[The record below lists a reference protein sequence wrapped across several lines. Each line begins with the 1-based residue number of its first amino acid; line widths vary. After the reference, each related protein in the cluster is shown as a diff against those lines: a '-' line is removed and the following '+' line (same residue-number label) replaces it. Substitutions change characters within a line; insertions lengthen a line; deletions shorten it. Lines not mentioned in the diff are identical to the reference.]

1 MPATIAAAVISTGR
15 IRVRP
20 ASRAA
25 RKALRPLTI
34 PEYWMTWKLRW
45 KVTVGDYTTEAGLR
59 FLEER
64 SPLNRADQIVRPY

>member
-1 MPATIAAAVISTGR
+1 
-15 IRVRP
+15 
-20 ASRAA
+20 
-25 RKALRPLTI
+25 
-34 PEYWMTWKLRW
+34 MTWKLRW